1 MHQTTTILT
10 ELSNFM
16 NRESLNISQ
25 LSRLAGLNSGTVSS
39 MINGRKVMSV
49 EQLDRLTA
57 SMGLAEGFFYEE
69 YVRDYLMEAS
79 PNWRRIRP
87 FLYRCAE
94 LGKLDCIQQTVN
106 FLMDN
111 LAYSSPLFEVAED
124 FFRSNKHDAAALLY
138 EVIAESEQ
146 KQHSERLAVCQ
157 YRLFMI
163 IQGNDQELNYRAA
176 IQFEPFVERLDE
188 VEQLDALRD
197 LASTYRSLRR
207 WDKVEKVILILEQK
221 AKIFYF
227 SEHHQR
233 ERALKRTNRP
243 LFYYLA
249 YSYLLK
255 ANLYELRGN
264 YEQALRYIQ
273 LYMDL
278 SWVKE
283 NDEETQHLKDLFQG
297 WAQANSLLIRLFSG
311 DASVLPDYALY
322 LETRKDEIILSLLN
336 IMEAANRYDINV
348 DDILRRFEPEIKSA
362 TKQPTAIG
370 VYSQPMILDR
380 TSRLLNELASYYLH
394 NKEYTKGFNYLID
407 CLEICSKINNKTCII
422 KCVGMFELFREH
434 APIEVNSAYKNLIN
448 EVYKNEKQMGVTPL
462 VK

>member
-49 EQLDRLTA
+49 EQLDRLTV

-188 VEQLDALRD
+188 MEQLDALKD
-197 LASTYRSLRR
+197 LANAYRALNR
-207 WDKVEKVILILEQK
+207 WDKVEKIVERLEHK
-221 AKIFYF
+221 TKVFYF
-227 SEHHQR
+227 SERDRR
-233 ERALKRTNRP
+233 ELFSKRPNRP
-243 LFYYLA
+243 LFFYLA
-249 YSYLLK
+249 YSYLLRG
-255 ANLYELRGN
+255 NICDLRGD
-264 YEQALRYIQ
+264 YEQALHYIQ
-273 LYMDL
+273 LYADL
-278 SWVKE
+278 SWVEE
-283 NDEETQHLKDLFQG
+283 NDQETLHWKSLFEEWSH
-297 WAQANSLLIRLFSG
+297 ANFLLTRLSSG
-311 DASVLPDYALY
+311 DESMLSEYVAYIEPK
-322 LETRKDEIILSLLN
+322 KDEIVLSLLN
-336 IMEAANRYDINV
+336 IMEAANRFEINV
-348 DDILRRFEPEIKSA
+348 DDILQRFEGEVGSI
-362 TKQPTAIG
+362 TKKTTSLG
-370 VYSQPMILDR
+370 VYTQQMITDSI
-380 TSRLLNELASYYLH
+380 SRLLNELSSYYLH
-394 NKEYTKGFNYLID
+394 KGDYSEGFKYLLD
-407 CLEICSKINNKTCII
+407 SLEKCSKINNKACII
-422 KCVGMFELFREH
+422 KCVGLFELFREH
-434 APIEVNSAYKNLIN
+434 ASIETNSAYKKLIS
-448 EVYKNEKQMGVTPL
+448 EVYEDEKKMGVTPL